1 MKKIKI
7 NINRNPISS
16 QEIGAMQNFGSVLK
30 GTQAIALPFY
40 KKWWFMGSAGVAIIV
55 SIIVAVFTFNNSKP
69 NAQVAAPLAPAITIA
84 KTQQKA
90 FIQPAFKGF
99 DVDFTSFW
107 VQSGKG
113 KKITMPSGTII
124 KIPACHFTYKSG
136 ETVMGDVE
144 IRYREMN
151 DPVDFAVSGIPMTY
165 DSAGQKYTFESA
177 GMFEVQGWKNG
188 QQVLINPECP
198 ITIEQKTVSTNGKF
212 NMYYLDTTKRNWEF
226 IGKPNWTK
234 DEGGELEV
242 PTKAL
247 RNSTLDSGI
256 NISYPVYVNDSLN
269 NILIDIWKEI
279 RELEK
284 NLPKSPV
291 RGDSA
296 KQNFTIEFDAV
307 QFPEFTPFS
316 NVTFGVVDER
326 LFTPALYKYKWNAAS
341 ISPVA
346 NGGGGYV
353 IMLNNATYI
362 GNKTTIDGG
371 IKYFDSERDYLW
383 YMRTWRRIQKFFG
396 KKFPKSSKEE
406 QKTQTIRS
414 SKMITSTPKTFRL
427 IPVDSSQYFY
437 QRSDYRSPVSF
448 KVFPVLSE
456 EKYQLAK
463 ANFDKKM
470 KKYKELLQEKKKRE
484 KELRNAIKKKKREMR
499 DNWAKQLIRQQ
510 EDAKKSV
517 DERSTSYSS
526 IRNSFVASRFG
537 IFNTDYPTRMT
548 NAKKVK
554 IDFVDEL
561 GKETYVNNA
570 YLVISNRNVLMAN
583 YYNRCCNNT
592 LIYTNN
598 DDNMLFVVFPD
609 ERVGVLKNSGF
620 VDLKRK
626 NKIILEMSK
635 KPITTTGEL
644 KTYLGI
650 TKNTSLQ

>member
-1 MKKIKI
+1 
-7 NINRNPISS
+7 
-16 QEIGAMQNFGSVLK
+16 
-30 GTQAIALPFY
+30 
-40 KKWWFMGSAGVAIIV
+40 
-55 SIIVAVFTFNNSKP
+55 
-69 NAQVAAPLAPAITIA
+69 
-84 KTQQKA
+84 
-90 FIQPAFKGF
+90 
-99 DVDFTSFW
+99 
-107 VQSGKG
+107 
-113 KKITMPSGTII
+113 
-124 KIPACHFTYKSG
+124 
-136 ETVMGDVE
+136 
-144 IRYREMN
+144 
-151 DPVDFAVSGIPMTY
+151 
-165 DSAGQKYTFESA
+165 
-177 GMFEVQGWKNG
+177 
-188 QQVLINPECP
+188 
-198 ITIEQKTVSTNGKF
+198 
-212 NMYYLDTTKRNWEF
+212 
-226 IGKPNWTK
+226 
-234 DEGGELEV
+234 
-242 PTKAL
+242 
-247 RNSTLDSGI
+247 
-256 NISYPVYVNDSLN
+256 
-269 NILIDIWKEI
+269 
-279 RELEK
+279 
-284 NLPKSPV
+284 
-291 RGDSA
+291 
-296 KQNFTIEFDAV
+296 
-307 QFPEFTPFS
+307 
-316 NVTFGVVDER
+316 
-326 LFTPALYKYKWNAAS
+326 
-341 ISPVA
+341 
-346 NGGGGYV
+346 
-353 IMLNNATYI
+353 
-362 GNKTTIDGG
+362 
-371 IKYFDSERDYLW
+371 
-383 YMRTWRRIQKFFG
+383 
-396 KKFPKSSKEE
+396 
-406 QKTQTIRS
+406 
-414 SKMITSTPKTFRL
+414 
-427 IPVDSSQYFY
+427 
-437 QRSDYRSPVSF
+437 
-448 KVFPVLSE
+448 LSE